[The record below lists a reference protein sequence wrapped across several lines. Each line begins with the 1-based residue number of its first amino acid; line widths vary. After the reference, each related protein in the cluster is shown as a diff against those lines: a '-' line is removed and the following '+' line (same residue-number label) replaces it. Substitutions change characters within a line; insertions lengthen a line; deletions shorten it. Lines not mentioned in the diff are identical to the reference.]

1 MQRGPRCKSCWAD
14 ALQNRGTHAALL
26 LLWVGLLGF
35 FFAMVEIQIEG
46 PAGWA
51 ASLPTWRI
59 ESHWLL
65 DAFWG
70 GRPMTGYHAWVF
82 SFMALAFHLP
92 VFVNGL
98 WSIKLEARIIGCVM
112 LFWIVEDFLWFALN
126 PAFGLAKF
134 EPQFVPWHKNWLGAV
149 PTDYATF
156 TAGALVLIAYSFRGW
171 RARSSQ
177 SA

>member
-1 MQRGPRCKSCWAD
+1 MPSRAV
-14 ALQNRGTHAALL
+14 HVALL
-26 LLWVGLLGF
+26 LSWVALLGF

-65 DAFWG
+65 DVFWG
-70 GRPMTGYHAWVF
+70 GRAMTGYHAWVF

-92 VFVNGL
+92 VFVSGR
-98 WSIKLEARIIGCVM
+98 WSIELEARIVGCVM
-112 LFWIVEDFLWFALN
+112 LFWIVEDFLWFVLN
-126 PAFGLAKF
+126 PAFGLARF
-134 EPQFVPWHKNWLGAV
+134 EPQFAVWHKSWLGAV
-149 PTDYATF
+149 PTDYVTF
-156 TAGALVLIAYSFRGW
+156 GAGALILIGYSFRRLPG
-171 RARSSQ
+171 RSRR